1 MVDKLVL
8 KLGTEAMLLDLGGMR
23 DIFCVCFYSTH
34 AYTIYTH
41 THTHTYDIRLHLSCT
56 WQCARTFVHVCTN
69 TPKNT
74 CILRGKM

>member
-41 THTHTYDIRLHLSCT
+41 THTYI
-56 WQCARTFVHVCTN
+56 
-69 TPKNT
+69 
-74 CILRGKM
+74 